1 MRLHIT
7 AWMLL
12 ALAGCQRPASIAVP
26 QPKAPSD
33 ALTQQTDIPDL
44 HKCHAF
50 AEISLDG
57 NEDVEPWHEALE
69 ACSSV
74 LERRAAHIME
84 MFHAGDCDALAAFAS
99 REARRDEARFVA
111 YLLDDLGDERARTLL
126 LSVFPL
132 DKKDPLDHVEALRG
146 ISQFLAPEE
155 GCHPARCRTGNEPAC
170 TPWFGLQAPGACVAV
185 RFGSTDGCMPA
196 YCMEGHEYLTLA
208 ARRNW
213 EGARSM
219 L

>member
-1 MRLHIT
+1 MSLLVHASVATRSRL
-7 AWMLL
+7 W
-12 ALAGCQRPASIAVP
+12 
-26 QPKAPSD
+26 
-33 ALTQQTDIPDL
+33 
-44 HKCHAF
+44 
-50 AEISLDG
+50 
-57 NEDVEPWHEALE
+57 
-69 ACSSV
+69 
-74 LERRAAHIME
+74 
-84 MFHAGDCDALAAFAS
+84 
-99 REARRDEARFVA
+99 
-111 YLLDDLGDERARTLL
+111 
-126 LSVFPL
+126 LSTKSGQVQ
-132 DKKDPLDHVEALRG
+132 DPLDHVEALRG

-219 L
+219 LLTELAHADGYVWGSLCHCGVRSDVAEGAVWESLASGQKEMDAVQACLADMAGNTTSSCRTVNDKSSGRVCG